1 MSYQHS
7 EGHRLRQRWQAH
19 AADRRTRAAARR
31 WRHDGSEPQWA
42 RSDLRARRLLAGIFA
57 PLMVLG
63 AVAFGLL
70 AAKGPHLDRSINLGV
85 AVLCAVCAV
94 VAVVD
99 LVVIRHR
106 MAEQRRWGRSSR

>member
-1 MSYQHS
+1 MSYPHS
-7 EGHRLRQRWQAH
+7 ERHHVRQRWQAR

-31 WRHDGSEPQWA
+31 WRHDGSEPQYA
-42 RSDLRARRLLAGIFA
+42 RSALKARRLLAGVFA

-70 AAKGPHLDRSINLGV
+70 AANGPHPDRAINLGV
-85 AVLCAVCAV
+85 AVVCAVSAV

-99 LVVIRHR
+99 LVVIRRR
-106 MAEQRRWGRSSR
+106 MAEQRRWGRG

>member
-7 EGHRLRQRWQAH
+7 EQHHVRQWWQAR

-42 RSDLRARRLLAGIFA
+42 RSDLRARRLLAGVFA
-57 PLMVLG
+57 PLMVMG

-70 AAKGPHLDRSINLGV
+70 AAEGPHLDRSINLGV
-85 AVLCAVCAV
+85 AIVCAVCAV
-94 VAVVD
+94 IAVVD
-99 LVVIRHR
+99 LLVIRRR
-106 MAEQRRWGRSSR
+106 MAERRRWGRSDR